1 MKRPVIIGI
10 ATFFAAVAGFYA
22 YTEWRNKGT
31 NPPANVASAAHQED
45 VLVLGSISLTIKEEV
60 AEFQPLAD
68 YLARHLKSVGIS
80 QVMAAVVPTIGAM
93 AELIK
98 DGDVDIYM
106 DSPFPVLQA
115 MELSGTKPFLRRWK
129 RGKTVYHTVIFARK
143 DSGLKTL
150 KDLNRKMVAFDDPFS
165 TSGYLVPKAM
175 LLKEGLSPREYQ
187 EAQAE
192 VTAGQIGY
200 IFSEDDDNTMIW
212 VLKKKVTAGALSDS
226 DFEEL
231 SGERKAELSV
241 LARSVNL
248 PRQVVTHRA
257 GLSPKLVEA
266 IEGVLLNTDKDPE
279 GRKVLEGFGQTKKF
293 DKFPGGAETALAPVK
308 VLLKL
313 VEGSAAR

>member
-129 RGKTVYHTVIFARK
+129 RGKAVYHTVIFARK

-212 VLKKKVTAGALSDS
+212 VPKK
-226 DFEEL
+226 
-231 SGERKAELSV
+231 
-241 LARSVNL
+241 
-248 PRQVVTHRA
+248 
-257 GLSPKLVEA
+257 
-266 IEGVLLNTDKDPE
+266 EGD
-279 GRKVLEGFGQTKKF
+279 
-293 DKFPGGAETALAPVK
+293 GGGP
-308 VLLKL
+308 
-313 VEGSAAR
+313 